1 MFRFGKRRYLFTSSK
16 PSEKGILSSIL
27 GGLSL
32 LMFVPVIQS
41 VLKAGGITGSRM
53 GAIGF
58 VSCLFSVAGIAVGVI
73 SLMEKD
79 TYRFFPRLG
88 FIVSLLMFI
97 IWGGI
102 LYAGFIFG

>member
-16 PSEKGILSSIL
+16 PSEKGMMASLL

-32 LMFVPVIQS
+32 LMFISIIQA

-58 VSCLFSVAGIAVGVI
+58 MSCLFSVAGIVIGII
-73 SLMEKD
+73 SLFERD

-88 FIVSLLMFI
+88 TVLSATMIIV
-97 IWGGI
+97 WGGI